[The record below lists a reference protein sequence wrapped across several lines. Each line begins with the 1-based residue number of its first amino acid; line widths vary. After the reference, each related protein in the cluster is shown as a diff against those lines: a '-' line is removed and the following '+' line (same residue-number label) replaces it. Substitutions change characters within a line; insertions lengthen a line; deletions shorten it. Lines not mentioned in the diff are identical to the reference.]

1 MIGQQIKALRKEKKL
16 TQSQLAE
23 GIITKSML
31 SMIENGKAEA
41 SMRSLR
47 EIAKRLDVPVQS
59 LLVDAREADLQKSVE
74 EIESTQGT
82 LQSWKDEDVQQALR
96 PYLED
101 EMNSVWQGK
110 AYTLFADTM
119 FNNGEQQKLL
129 ELYDQAIAVFERF
142 EEKEELIMARISQAF
157 YLLMW
162 NRFDEAIE
170 RIDMLELIDLRS
182 MKTKTRVEFSMLMV
196 FRNMLYDDDLPGAI
210 RRLEDTLDYM
220 TRTKIYYRVDD
231 VYRVIAI
238 CALYLKDEDLVLSA
252 LEKAKQYT
260 AFTGDVSMKIRV
272 AMTEALY
279 AIDYRKTDLLKQQ
292 ISVMDQ
298 LLAGNE
304 EFIAAFEMSKGV
316 YFALTGE
323 TEVARKSFLK
333 LLEHHDQWA
342 KHGFVDQAIY
352 FEGLLIGTSH
362 GCGDEWIPLI
372 EREVGL
378 FPEGRFR
385 SHLTSMMK
393 KIKG

>member
-59 LLVDAREADLQKSVE
+59 LLVDAREADLQKIVE

-119 FNNGEQQKLL
+119 FNNGEQQQLL

>member
-59 LLVDAREADLQKSVE
+59 LLVDAREADLQKIVE

-129 ELYDQAIAVFERF
+129 ELYDRAIAVFERF
-142 EEKEELIMARISQAF
+142 EEKEKLIMARISQAF

-210 RRLEDTLDYM
+210 RRLEGTLDYM

>member
-16 TQSQLAE
+16 TQTQLAE

-59 LLVDAREADLQKSVE
+59 LLVDAREADLQKIVE

>member
-59 LLVDAREADLQKSVE
+59 LLVDAREADLQKIVE

-162 NRFDEAIE
+162 NRFEEAIE

-323 TEVARKSFLK
+323 AEVARKSFLK

>member
-1 MIGQQIKALRKEKKL
+1 MIGQRIKALRKEKKL
-16 TQSQLAE
+16 TQTQLAE

-41 SMRSLR
+41 SIRSLR
-47 EIAKRLDVPVQS
+47 EIAKRLEVPVQA
-59 LLVDAREADLQKSVE
+59 LLVDPREADLQKIVE
-74 EIESTQGT
+74 EIEYVQGT
-82 LQSWKDEDVQQALR
+82 LQAWKDEDVQHALR
-96 PYLED
+96 PYLD
-101 EMNSVWQGK
+101 GEMNSVWQGK
-110 AYTLFADTM
+110 AYTLLADTM
-119 FNNGEQQKLL
+119 FTRGEQQQLL
-129 ELYDQAIAVFERF
+129 ELYDRAIAVFERL
-142 EEKEELIMARISQAF
+142 EEKEEQIMARISQAF

-162 NRFDEAIE
+162 NRFDNAIE
-170 RIDMLELIDLRS
+170 RIDTIELIDLRS

>member
-59 LLVDAREADLQKSVE
+59 LLVDAREADLQKIVE

-129 ELYDQAIAVFERF
+129 ELYDRAIAVFERF

>member
-1 MIGQQIKALRKEKKL
+1 MIGQRIKALRKEKKL
-16 TQSQLAE
+16 TQTQLAE

-41 SMRSLR
+41 SIRSLR
-47 EIAKRLDVPVQS
+47 EIAKRLEVPVQA
-59 LLVDAREADLQKSVE
+59 LLVDPREADLQKIVE
-74 EIESTQGT
+74 EIEYVQGT
-82 LQSWKDEDVQQALR
+82 LQAWKDEDVQHALR
-96 PYLED
+96 PYLD
-101 EMNSVWQGK
+101 GEMNSVWQGK
-110 AYTLFADTM
+110 AYTLLADTM
-119 FNNGEQQKLL
+119 FTRGEQQQLL
-129 ELYDQAIAVFERF
+129 ELYDRAIAVFERL
-142 EEKEELIMARISQAF
+142 EEKEEQIMARISQAF

-162 NRFDEAIE
+162 NRFDDAIE
-170 RIDMLELIDLRS
+170 RIDTIELIDLRS

>member
-59 LLVDAREADLQKSVE
+59 LLVDAREADLQKIVE

-96 PYLED
+96 PYLEG

-119 FNNGEQQKLL
+119 FNSGEQQKLL

-238 CALYLKDEDLVLSA
+238 CALYLKNEDLVLSA

-260 AFTGDVSMKIRV
+260 AFTGDLSMKIRV

-292 ISVMDQ
+292 ISIMGQ
-298 LLAGNE
+298 LLEGNK

>member
-1 MIGQQIKALRKEKKL
+1 MIGQRIKALRKEKKL

-47 EIAKRLDVPVQS
+47 ELAKRLDVSVQS
-59 LLVDAREADLQKSVE
+59 LLVDPREADLQKIVE
-74 EIESTQGT
+74 EIEYMQGS
-82 LQSWKDEDVQQALR
+82 LNSWEDEAVQKALI
-96 PYLED
+96 PYLEV

-110 AYTLFADTM
+110 AYTLLADSF
-119 FNNGEQQKLL
+119 FNRGDQQQLL
-129 ELYDQAIAVFERF
+129 EWYDRAIAVFERL

-170 RIDMLELIDLRS
+170 RIDTIELIDSRR

-220 TRTKIYYRVDD
+220 KRTKMYYRVDD
-231 VYRVIAI
+231 VYRTIAI
-238 CALYLKDEDLVLSA
+238 CALYLKDEATIVDA
-252 LEKAKQYT
+252 LQKAKQYT
-260 AFTGDVSMKIRV
+260 NFTDDVTMKIRL

-279 AIDYRKTDLLKQQ
+279 AIEYRKTDLLQQQ
-292 ISVMDQ
+292 IAVMNQ
-298 LLAGNE
+298 LLEGNT

-323 TEVARKSFLK
+323 IEAARKSFLK

-362 GCGDEWIPLI
+362 GCGDEWVPLI

-385 SHLTSMMK
+385 SHLMSLIK

>member
-1 MIGQQIKALRKEKKL
+1 MIGQRIKALRKEKKL
-16 TQSQLAE
+16 TQTQLAE

-31 SMIENGKAEA
+31 SMIENGKGEA
-41 SMRSLR
+41 SIRSLR
-47 EIAKRLDVPVQS
+47 EIAKRLEVPVQA
-59 LLVDAREADLQKSVE
+59 LLVDPREADLQKIVE
-74 EIESTQGT
+74 EIEYVQGT
-82 LQSWKDEDVQQALR
+82 LQAWKDEDVQHALR
-96 PYLED
+96 PYLD
-101 EMNSVWQGK
+101 GEMNSVWQGK
-110 AYTLFADTM
+110 AYTLLADTM
-119 FNNGEQQKLL
+119 FTRGEQQQLL
-129 ELYDQAIAVFERF
+129 ELYDRAIAVFERL
-142 EEKEELIMARISQAF
+142 EEKEEQIMARISQAF

-162 NRFDEAIE
+162 NRFDDAIE
-170 RIDMLELIDLRS
+170 RIDTIELIDLRS

>member
-59 LLVDAREADLQKSVE
+59 LLVDAREADLQKIVE